1 MTQGK
6 LVYVAYGT
14 ILSAIVDVRKECC
27 GVNETFLIKDISEA
41 GMKDLLWIPSG
52 YAHGFLVM
60 SAEAVVVYKLTNF
73 YSPEHEEIL
82 LWNDPK
88 LAIDWKL
95 DDRIPIMKKQDR
107 DGKLLSEITLL

>member
-1 MTQGK
+1 
-6 LVYVAYGT
+6 
-14 ILSAIVDVRKECC
+14 
-27 GVNETFLIKDISEA
+27 
-41 GMKDLLWIPSG
+41 MKDLLWIPSG

-60 SAEAVVVYKLTNF
+60 SAEAVVVYKLTKF

-95 DDRIPIMKKQDR
+95 DGRIPIMKKQDR